1 MDSGKVTVIGA
12 AGHVGLAMSLVL
24 THAGYKVN
32 GVDLNTEYNRM
43 IMSGVMPF
51 QENGA
56 PELLAEALDTGR
68 LTMTGGLDDVLSSR
82 YVVIMVGSP
91 TDQHLNPVLD
101 NLYRLIESLAS
112 RLLPGHIVILR
123 STVTPGTTGRVRNK
137 LETLTGLTEGR
148 DFHLVYAP
156 ERVVQGRAIEETAV
170 LPQLIGAFD
179 ENSYHLTSSFFRTFS
194 SGENIMLT
202 PVEAELG
209 KLITNMARY
218 VSFALANEFYLIG
231 NLYDA
236 NINRII
242 DACNYDYPRLNLPTP
257 GPNVG
262 GPCLYKD
269 GWFLVERIPFQEL
282 ISTSFHINE
291 SMPMQ
296 IVQQLEKFD
305 GICRVAIL
313 GMTFKAD
320 SDDIR
325 NSLSFK
331 LLHQLERLGYECV
344 TVEPHLK
351 NYAPLSDLKGC
362 DAVVLMTP
370 HREFKNLPAITEA
383 VDNENCVYVD
393 IWGFWDEMRH
403 SSANGIFRSGPREG
417 EPGCVF

>member
-32 GVDLNTEYNRM
+32 GVDLNTEYNEM

-68 LTMTGGLDDVLSSR
+68 LTMTGGLDEVQSSQ
-82 YVVIMVGSP
+82 YIIVMVGMP
-91 TDQHLNPVLD
+91 TDQYFNPVMD
-101 NLYRLIESLAS
+101 NLYTLVDNLAS
-112 RLLPGHIVILR
+112 RLRPGHIIILR
-123 STVTPGTTGRVRNK
+123 STVTPGTTERVRSK
-137 LETLTGLTEGR
+137 LETLTGLTAGQ
-148 DFHLVYAP
+148 DFHLAYAP
-156 ERVVQGRAIEETAV
+156 ERVAQGRAIEETAV

-179 ENSYHLTSSFFRTFS
+179 KNSYDLVSSFFNTFA
-194 SGENIMLT
+194 SGKNFRLT

-209 KLITNMARY
+209 KLITNMTRY

-236 NINRII
+236 NMNRII
-242 DACNYDYPRLNLPTP
+242 DACNYDYPRLDLPTP

-269 GWFLVERIPFQEL
+269 GWFLVERVPFQEL
-282 ISTSFHINE
+282 ISTAFQINE

-305 GICRVAIL
+305 GIRRVAIL

-331 LLHQLERLGYECV
+331 LLHQLERLGYECI

-370 HREFKNLPAITEA
+370 HREFKDLPTITEA

-393 IWGFWDEMRH
+393 IWGFWDEMRYR
-403 SSANGIFRSGPREG
+403 SANGIFRGGQNEG
-417 EPGCVF
+417 EPGCGF

>member
-32 GVDLNTEYNRM
+32 GVDLNTEYNEM

-68 LTMTGGLDDVLSSR
+68 LTMTEGLDEVQSSQ
-82 YVVIMVGSP
+82 YIIVMVGMP
-91 TDQHLNPVLD
+91 TDQYFNPVMD
-101 NLYRLIESLAS
+101 NLYTLVDNLAS
-112 RLLPGHIVILR
+112 RLRPGHIIILR
-123 STVTPGTTGRVRNK
+123 STVTPGTTDRVRSK
-137 LETLTGLTEGR
+137 LETLTGLTAGQ
-148 DFHLVYAP
+148 DFHLAYAP
-156 ERVVQGRAIEETAV
+156 ERVAQGRAIEETAV

-179 ENSYHLTSSFFRTFS
+179 KNSYDLVSSFFNTFA
-194 SGENIMLT
+194 SGKNFRLT

-209 KLITNMARY
+209 KLITNMTRY

-236 NINRII
+236 NMNRII
-242 DACNYDYPRLNLPTP
+242 DACNYDYPRLDLPTP

-269 GWFLVERIPFQEL
+269 GWFLVERVPFQEL
-282 ISTSFHINE
+282 ISTAFQINE

-305 GICRVAIL
+305 GIRRVAIL

-331 LLHQLERLGYECV
+331 LLHQLERLGYECI

-370 HREFKNLPAITEA
+370 HREFKDLPAITEA

-393 IWGFWDEMRH
+393 IWGFWDEMRYR
-403 SSANGIFRSGPREG
+403 SANGIFRSGPREG
-417 EPGCVF
+417 EPGCGF